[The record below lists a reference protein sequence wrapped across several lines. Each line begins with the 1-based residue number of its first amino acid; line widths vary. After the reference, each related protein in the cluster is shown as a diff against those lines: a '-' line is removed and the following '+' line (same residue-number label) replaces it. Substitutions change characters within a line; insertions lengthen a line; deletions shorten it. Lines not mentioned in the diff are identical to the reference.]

1 MIVNSQPI
9 SECLPAKKYKR
20 KIIITHCE
28 LSTSHLENKP
38 KQAAIFTDCRS
49 VLQAKDPD
57 NTLQELINSIN
68 NRASTTTVVLQ
79 WIHAHTGITGNE
91 TADHLAKEGSR
102 KQKTKAKISYR
113 EAKTLVSNRRKTV
126 FRNSTGG
133 YNPCKDP
140 I

>member
-49 VLQAKDPD
+49 VLQAKDDRQHPARTD
-57 NTLQELINSIN
+57 QQHQQPCLHN
-68 NRASTTTVVLQ
+68 NVVLQ

-102 KQKTKAKISYR
+102 KLQTKAKISYR

-133 YNPCKDP
+133 YNP
-140 I
+140 